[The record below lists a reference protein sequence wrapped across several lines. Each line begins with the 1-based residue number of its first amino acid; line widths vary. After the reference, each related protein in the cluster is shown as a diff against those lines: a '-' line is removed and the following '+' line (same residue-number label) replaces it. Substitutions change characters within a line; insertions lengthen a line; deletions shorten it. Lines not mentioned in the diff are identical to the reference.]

1 MIIESHMYR
10 EVSCTFHSVSVSDHT
25 FYVIAFEYQTRKL
38 SIVQVTVIL
47 QIFLAYFL
55 YKC

>member
-25 FYVIAFEYQTRKL
+25 FYVIAFDYQTRKL
-38 SIVQVTVIL
+38 SIVQVTVII